1 MRGEPESGA
10 VGAPE
15 IRRPKKATERRNV
28 SSNYLLA
35 LATVLVGFIATP
47 ILTHQLGI
55 QRYGVWALIGSL
67 IPFLEL
73 LELGFASVTVTF
85 VGRHLELEEHD
96 RVEAT
101 INTSFVLLSV
111 LGLIAFV
118 GVVIFTIF
126 LPDIITTIPKN
137 LVGQAQFLLLLMAFD
152 MALSIP
158 MDTFG
163 GALIGLQRFD
173 VVNFTLITVLVSQ
186 AVAWVIVLAFHGG
199 LVALGIVTVVISL
212 VGQASRLLI
221 LKHLLPWFRLSI
233 RRFDRSLLR
242 TFTTLSGWYSLDQV
256 SQAVLTLSDVLI
268 VGAAAGVE
276 AAAVYAVAQRLGPL
290 PVRIVQPRLYTLF
303 TTATELSARDNVSG
317 LRDRIDDVARFALY
331 LSVPAAIALGFLAGP
346 TVEAWVGPLYREAA
360 SVIGLLCLAGVVQS
374 WAYTVRFALSGSRRP
389 KLPASLYGVEAVLH
403 VSLGI
408 ALASAFGPVG
418 MAEAVLIGVVTMEGM
433 LLLPMAYRQLGD
445 SFGRRAIGFVRI
457 LSLPALCTG
466 VVAWLL
472 GRPSG
477 PLYAFTDTHGRFA
490 GLAVVGV
497 AGVAL
502 LAFFYAVLLVS
513 MPADQRRP
521 LVARSRAV
529 LAHLRRHG
537 PGSGEVETGIID
549 ADHTA
554 AAVAPTSGVTS
565 VAQWIGPADR
575 RLFSWLDLPDDRRVV
590 GAAVLLP
597 TIGLEGEYSARALR
611 DLAHRLAASSWAV
624 LRVDYPGTGDSSGT
638 WTDPD
643 LVAEWRRSIRGA
655 IEYARALETPRVA
668 VVGLRLGATLA
679 AAELAAAGAVDD
691 LVLWDPCA
699 TGKAFLREQRALW
712 AFRRNQAIQWGTLR
726 EGEDWGSGDGEET
739 GSFEAPGATLSAQ
752 TVTSLQALAVGPGE
766 QLAARELLLTREDR
780 KVDRVLGERQSLPY
794 VDSAEIA
801 DQDALLDA
809 QAITPE
815 RTLERIVVWLAPPA
829 GPVTQV
835 DAPTPAKTV
844 TLRPDGRPAVT
855 ERILEIG
862 PARLF
867 GIVSEAED
875 PMDRSGPTVIFLNVG
890 RIGHHGPAR
899 LWVDLARSWSSE
911 GVRCL
916 RVDLSGLGDS
926 PTRPERT
933 ENVEFPTD
941 GLKDLGDVHR
951 FVSAEFGSDIVL
963 VGLCSGGY
971 YAIQAALDDPVAS
984 VCVINPALTHYRWGE
999 HPYRRFEP
1007 NETEDSQEQP
1017 AGATH
1022 PWVGWAMARL
1032 APLRGA
1038 VSKIPGAWWI
1048 LKRHLVT
1055 ASPASMFDRLTQS
1068 GVGVLVVTAS
1078 DDAQRLRRGEQRRYD
1093 ALTRTGLFRLEG
1105 IPNLEH
1111 TLLERT
1117 GRHRVSELL
1126 RSWVASSGTDTGVPV
1141 RADALKAE

>member
-1 MRGEPESGA
+1 M
-10 VGAPE
+10 
-15 IRRPKKATERRNV
+15 
-28 SSNYLLA
+28 
-35 LATVLVGFIATP
+35 GFVATP

-85 VGRHLELEEHD
+85 VGRHLELEEHE

-118 GVVIFTIF
+118 GVVVFTIF

-163 GALIGLQRFD
+163 GALIGLQRYD
-173 VVNFTLITVLVSQ
+173 LLNYSLITVLVSQ
-186 AVAWVIVLAFHGG
+186 AVAWIIVLAFHGG
-199 LVALGIVTVVISL
+199 LVALGIVTVAISL
-212 VGQASRLLI
+212 LGQASRLLI
-221 LKHLLPWFRLSI
+221 LNHLLPWFRLSI

-256 SQAVLTLSDVLI
+256 SQAVITLSDVLI

-303 TTATELSARDNVSG
+303 TTATELSARGDVSG
-317 LRDRIDDVARFALY
+317 MRDRIDDVARFALY

-360 SVIGLLCLAGVVQS
+360 TVVGLLCLAGVVQS

-389 KLPASLYGVEAVLH
+389 KLPATLYGVEAALH

-408 ALASAFGPVG
+408 VLASAYGPVG

-433 LLLPMAYRQLGD
+433 LLLPLAYRQLGD
-445 SFGRRAIGFVRI
+445 SFARRAMGFVRT

-466 VVAWLL
+466 VFAWGL
-472 GRPSG
+472 GRAGG
-477 PLYAFTDTHGRFA
+477 PLYAFTDTHGRLA
-490 GLAVVGV
+490 GLVVVGV
-497 AGVAL
+497 AGAAL

-521 LVARSRAV
+521 LVARTRAV
-529 LAHLRRHG
+529 LAHLRRNG
-537 PGSGEVETGIID
+537 GSGSGAVEPGSIG

-554 AAVAPTSGVTS
+554 TAVPPESGVTS
-565 VAQWIGPADR
+565 IAQWIGPADR
-575 RLFSWLDLPDDRRVV
+575 RLFSWLDVPDDRSVV

-611 DLAHRLAASSWAV
+611 DLAHRLAVSGWAV
-624 LRVDYPGTGDSSGT
+624 LRVDYPGTGDSAGT

-643 LVAEWRRSIRGA
+643 PVAEWRHGVREA

-668 VVGLRLGATLA
+668 VLGLRLGATLA
-679 AAELAAAGAVDD
+679 AAELAADGAVDD

-712 AFRRNQAIQWGTLR
+712 AFRRNQAIAWGTLR
-726 EGEDWGSGDGEET
+726 EGEEWGSGEVAQT
-739 GSFEAPGATLSAQ
+739 GLFEAPGAMLSAQ
-752 TVTSLQALAVGPGE
+752 TVSGLRALAIAPGD
-766 QLAARELLLTREDR
+766 QRLASRELLLTREGR
-780 KVDRVLGERQSLPY
+780 KVDRVLAERQTLPH
-794 VDSAEIA
+794 VDFAEIGG
-801 DQDALLDA
+801 QDALLDA
-809 QAITPE
+809 QAMTPE
-815 RTLERIVVWLAPPA
+815 STLERILLWLAPPA
-829 GPVTQV
+829 GRVTQV
-835 DAPTPAKTV
+835 DVPTPAKTL
-844 TLRPDGRPAVT
+844 TLRLDGRPAVV
-855 ERILEIG
+855 ERVLDIG

-867 GIVSEAED
+867 GILSEAED
-875 PMDRSGPTVIFLNVG
+875 PMVRSGPTVIFLNVG

-916 RVDLSGLGDS
+916 RLDLSGLGDS

-951 FVSAEFGSDIVL
+951 VVGAEFGSDIVL

-971 YAIQAALDDPVAS
+971 HAIQSALDDPVAS

-1022 PWVGWAMARL
+1022 PWASRVMARL
-1032 APLRGA
+1032 APLRGT

-1068 GVGVLVVTAS
+1068 GVGVLVVTGS
-1078 DDAQRLRRGEQRRYD
+1078 EDAQRLRRGEQRRYD

-1117 GRHRVSELL
+1117 GRDRVSDILHA
-1126 RSWVASSGTDTGVPV
+1126 WVVSTGRDTGVPV